1 MYLVG
6 KSLSQQWKRI
16 SNKVELIW
24 SNALAAVSCNG
35 QSISLSIDA
44 EELQVQETVSKPAL
58 WGMKNNNIIVA

>member
-24 SNALAAVSCNG
+24 SNALAAVCCNG
-35 QSISLSIDA
+35 QSISLCIDA
-44 EELQVQETVSKPAL
+44 EELQVEETVSKPTL
-58 WGMKNNNIIVA
+58 EGMKSDNIIVA